1 MHADTAAGFTNLLA
15 KTTGNVHLP
24 MSSIPALV
32 YYLTFEF
39 FQEDVLYYLE
49 LRSTVEQLAQTMDA
63 TPEELEVDTIVG
75 MKHKVLRLANV
86 CEDLIFIYQ
95 ALINYESAAFP
106 MGEMRD
112 YYRDRVTAIQNYQ
125 RGMLR
130 LEALLDNLHRHYQ
143 LTLQETTNNRLHL
156 LTMLSAVFLPLT
168 FIAGIYGMN
177 FEYMPELDEPY
188 AYFFVLGLMLV
199 IGAGM
204 LSFLY
209 LKGWFK

>member
-1 MHADTAAGFTNLLA
+1 MIIH
-15 KTTGNVHLP
+15 
-24 MSSIPALV
+24 
-32 YYLTFEF
+32 
-39 FQEDVLYYLE
+39 
-49 LRSTVEQLAQTMDA
+49 
-63 TPEELEVDTIVG
+63 
-75 MKHKVLRLANV
+75 
-86 CEDLIFIYQ
+86 Q
-95 ALINYESAAFP
+95 ALINYESSSFP

-112 YYRDRVTAIQNYQ
+112 HYRGRVTAIQNYQ

-188 AYFFVLGLMLV
+188 AYFCVLGFMLV